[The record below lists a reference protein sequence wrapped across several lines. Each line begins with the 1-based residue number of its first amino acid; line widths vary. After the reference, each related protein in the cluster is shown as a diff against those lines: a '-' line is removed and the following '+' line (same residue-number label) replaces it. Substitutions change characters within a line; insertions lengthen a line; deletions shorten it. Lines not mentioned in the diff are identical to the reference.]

1 MTATSKLERD
11 AEGRPGGLLPGP
23 KQDRNYLYAMDLQ
36 RRNAAAI
43 QVLAID
49 DLAELAQFEPQ
60 WNDLVSRC
68 ATATPMSSFPWLYS
82 YFRHFAKP
90 PISWVC
96 LLAVQRDRLVG
107 VLPLVRHSRSR
118 WCPGQSVRLPNN
130 PHTISVDA
138 VLAQEAAPEVFQ
150 ALLAAAR
157 ARAGR
162 PTALAFQR
170 IREDSPTLSLPTP
183 GLFRSSQPAGQGA
196 FLPVP
201 ADFAKYRRVLSRN
214 FRNNLNKAANK
225 LRGFQA
231 VRMSILSGSD
241 ADPDLLSRF
250 AAVEAASWKGGAE
263 TAIQCSPML
272 LGFYSDLVW
281 YLSRAGWL
289 EWHFLEAD
297 GHDLAANLCIR
308 LRRSLFV
315 WKLGYDTA
323 FSNCSPGSLLLEHV
337 VRQLS
342 SEQSIDEID
351 LMTDQPWYRNWGMA
365 WRSYSDYT
373 VYWKGT
379 LLGTTA
385 YCTERLKNRLRRHP
399 IRHHIKRHFRRGSA

>member
-1 MTATSKLERD
+1 MTATSMLD
-11 AEGRPGGLLPGP
+11 PNADGRLGDLLSDP
-23 KQDRNYLYAMDLQ
+23 KQDPNHMYAMELQ
-36 RRNAAAI
+36 QRNTAAI
-43 QVLAID
+43 RVLAVT
-49 DLAELAQFEPQ
+49 DLAELAKFELQ
-60 WNDLVSRC
+60 WNDLVLRC
-68 ATATPMSSFPWLYS
+68 AMATPMSSFPWLSS
-82 YFRHFAKP
+82 YFRHFARP
-90 PISWVC
+90 PNSWVC
-96 LLAVQRDRLVG
+96 LMAVQGDFLVG
-107 VLPLVRHSRSR
+107 VLPLVRHQRSR
-118 WCPGQSVRLPNN
+118 WPSGQSVGLPQN
-130 PHTISVDA
+130 PHTLSVDA
-138 VLAQEAAPEVFQ
+138 VLAPEVAPEVFQ

-162 PTALAFQR
+162 PTALAFHR

-201 ADFAKYRRVLSRN
+201 ADFAEYRRALSRN

-225 LRGFQA
+225 LRGFQD

-250 AAVEAASWKGGAE
+250 TSVEAASWKGDAE
-263 TAIQCSPML
+263 TAIQCSPTL
-272 LGFYSDLVW
+272 LDFYTDLVR
-281 YLSRAGWL
+281 YLVRAGWL

-315 WKLGYDTA
+315 WKLGYDAA

-342 SEQSIDEID
+342 TEQTIDEID
-351 LMTDQPWYRNWGMA
+351 LMTDQHWYSNWGMA
-365 WRSYSDYT
+365 WRAYSDYT

-379 LLGTTA
+379 LQGTAA
-385 YCTERLKNRLRRHP
+385 YCAEWLRDRLRHQP
-399 IRHHIKRHFRRGSA
+399 ILRRIKRHFSRGSA

>member
-1 MTATSKLERD
+1 
-11 AEGRPGGLLPGP
+11 
-23 KQDRNYLYAMDLQ
+23 MDLQ
-36 RRNAAAI
+36 QRKAAAI
-43 QVLAID
+43 RVLAVD
-49 DLAELAQFEPQ
+49 NLAELAKFELQ

-68 ATATPMSSFPWLYS
+68 ASATPMSSFPWICS
-82 YFRHFAKP
+82 YFRHFARP
-90 PISWVC
+90 PTSWVC
-96 LLAVQRDRLVG
+96 LMAVQDEQLVG
-107 VLPLVRHSRSR
+107 VLPLVRHPRSR
-118 WCPGQSVRLPNN
+118 WSFGQSLRLPNN
-130 PHTISVDA
+130 PHAISVDA
-138 VLAQEAAPEVFQ
+138 LLAPEVAPEVMQ

-157 ARAGR
+157 VRPGR

-170 IREDSPTLSLPTP
+170 IREDSPTLSLPAP

-201 ADFAKYRRVLSRN
+201 AEFAEYRRSLSRN

-225 LRGFQA
+225 LRGLQNA
-231 VRMSILSGSD
+231 RMSILSGSD

-250 AAVEAASWKGGAE
+250 AAVEAASWKGRSE

-272 LGFYSDLVW
+272 LDFYADVVGHLN
-281 YLSRAGWL
+281 RAGWL

-315 WKLGYDTA
+315 WKLGYDAA

-337 VRQLS
+337 LRQLTA
-342 SEQSIDEID
+342 EQTIDEID
-351 LMTDQPWYRNWGMA
+351 LMTDQPWYRNWRMA
-365 WRSYSDYT
+365 WRSYSDHT

-379 LLGTTA
+379 VLGTTA
-385 YCTERLKNRLRRHP
+385 YCAERLRDRLRQHPLRH
-399 IRHHIKRHFRRGSA
+399 RIKRHFNRGTA

>member
-1 MTATSKLERD
+1 MYAMELQQRKTATIR
-11 AEGRPGGLLPGP
+11 
-23 KQDRNYLYAMDLQ
+23 
-36 RRNAAAI
+36 
-43 QVLAID
+43 VLAVD
-49 DLAELAQFEPQ
+49 DLAELAKFELQ

-68 ATATPMSSFPWLYS
+68 ATATPMSSFPWLSS
-82 YFRHFAKP
+82 YFCHFAKP
-90 PISWVC
+90 PTTWVC
-96 LLAVQRDRLVG
+96 LMAVQGDLLVG
-107 VLPLVRHSRSR
+107 VLPLVRHQRSR
-118 WCPGQSVRLPNN
+118 WSSGQFVQLPNN

-138 VLAQEAAPEVFQ
+138 VLAPEVAPEVFR

-170 IREDSPTLSLPTP
+170 IREDSPTLSLTTP

-196 FLPVP
+196 FLPIP
-201 ADFAKYRRVLSRN
+201 ADFAEYRRSLSRN

-225 LRGFQA
+225 LRGFQD

-241 ADPDLLSRF
+241 AEPDLLSRF
-250 AAVEAASWKGGAE
+250 TTVEAASWKGGAE
-263 TAIQCSPML
+263 TAIQCSPVL
-272 LGFYSDLVW
+272 LDFYADVVRHLN
-281 YLSRAGWL
+281 RAGWL
-289 EWHFLEAD
+289 EWHVLEAD
-297 GHDLAANLCIR
+297 GQDLAANLCIR

-315 WKLGYDTA
+315 WKLGYDAA

-342 SEQSIDEID
+342 TEQTIDEID
-351 LMTDQPWYRNWGMA
+351 LMTDQHWYRNWGMA
-365 WRSYSDYT
+365 WRSYWDST

-385 YCTERLKNRLRRHP
+385 YCSDRLRDRLRRHP
-399 IRHHIKRHFRRGSA
+399 LRHRIKRHFNRGNA